1 MARTMSFGE
10 LSAELHEDLRGRRVL
25 GAQLEAD
32 DRLTIQF
39 SDGSEFTVSANSL
52 GLAFERNYRGP
63 KQAYS
68 ALEFHR
74 AVEGLMSCWRK
85 QAGGEYS
92 DAQRKTAAK
101 QARRVLDAAAG
112 L

>member
-1 MARTMSFGE
+1 MARTLSRFE
-10 LSAELHEDLRGRRVL
+10 LSQELHEDLRGRRIQ

-39 SDGSEFTVSANSL
+39 SDGSELTLSARSA
-52 GLAFERNYRGP
+52 GLVFERNYRGP

-74 AVEGLMSCWRK
+74 GVRALMSCWRK
-85 QAGGEYS
+85 QGGGEYS

-101 QARRVLDAAAG
+101 QARRILDAAAG